1 MLDKSD
7 KKQVEQLRREAI
19 LRQIEEDFQDRQ
31 QVQALKRQADAAE
44 STPSWGLIITLGA
57 TEQGTSFQHAE
68 VVISY

>member
-44 STPSWGLIITLGA
+44 STPS
-57 TEQGTSFQHAE
+57 
-68 VVISY
+68 